1 MRIRY
6 IYIYQKIFNYI
17 PSNPFIV
24 FYHQC
29 ARSRALRALR
39 AVWRAGEMWK
49 SWYSTERLCIDQPL
63 RASSTEAPKDHEKC
77 WSPGPNICVMYVG
90 WSTCMIIYIYMFYVW
105 LSPRMMVSTP
115 ILKPF
120 FHREVMMNFTSE
132 WIWGAAFPKVMNHPE
147 LSPSLFLAFLVVLE
161 DVPSGKQWWLLKIA
175 IYSGFSH

>member
-1 MRIRY
+1 MCEIKSPAGPAGCVACRRNVEIMV
-6 IYIYQKIFNYI
+6 Q
-17 PSNPFIV
+17 
-24 FYHQC
+24 HW
-29 ARSRALRALR
+29 AALHRSAL
-39 AVWRAGEMWK
+39 K
-49 SWYSTERLCIDQPL
+49 SIKHWGAKGPW
-63 RASSTEAPKDHEKC
+63 KC

-90 WSTCMIIYIYMFYVW
+90 WSTCMIIYMFYVW

-120 FHREVMMNFTSE
+120 SIGKSWWILTTE